1 VRIYRPAPPST
12 QSAKCSSHS
21 WVIDWD
27 ILQGAG
33 RWENPLM
40 GWASTADYMQAT
52 NLKFGTREQAV
63 AFCERQGESRSMFHV
78 KWMEIGETRR
88 TWDRRRAGWER
99 DARDE
104 IVPFKSTADKRT
116 TVTAEY

>member
-1 VRIYRPAPPST
+1 MRIYRPAPPST

-63 AFCERQGESRSMFHV
+63 AFCERQGESGSLFDELHGHGGDEEDVGWREGGM
-78 KWMEIGETRR
+78 GA
-88 TWDRRRAGWER
+88 RRA
-99 DARDE
+99 
-104 IVPFKSTADKRT
+104 
-116 TVTAEY
+116 